1 MLKNFGWV
9 VPGKLAGCNLPRTVQ
24 ELKWLRE
31 QGIEAIVTLTEK
43 PLPNGHAITQDT
55 LADIGLTTFHAPIMD
70 MKAPDDP
77 TLTWSVME
85 FVNQMHAENKPVV
98 IHCLVGQGRT
108 GTLLHAYYLHH
119 GDTLDEARAKIAAA
133 RPLSEWDNLSDPQ
146 REFLIQLAVAVKKGW
161 AV

>member
-24 ELKWLRE
+24 ELQWLHE
-31 QGIEAIVTLTEK
+31 QGVEAIVTLTEK
-43 PLPNGHAITQDT
+43 PLTAGRTITDDI
-55 LADIGLTTFHAPIMD
+55 LEEIGLTTFHAPIID

-85 FVNQMHAENKPVV
+85 FISQMEKENKPVV

-108 GTLLHAYYLHH
+108 GTLLHAYFLHKGH
-119 GDTLDEARAKIAAA
+119 SLDEARAAVAAV
-133 RPLSEWDNLSDPQ
+133 RPLSEWNNLSAPQ
-146 REFLIQLAVAVKKGW
+146 REFLIKLAVAVKKGW